1 MIRKVLLVIAA
12 LSGSAWFGT
21 NVGWAE
27 KWPDQPVRII
37 VPFAA
42 GGTSDVLGRLIANY
56 LTKVFDHPFIIEN
69 RAGGLGMIG
78 TAAVVN
84 ARPDGYTL
92 LISSLAANIIG
103 PSYYGNATFDG
114 VRSFTHI
121 AYLGGPPVGLLVHP
135 SINVST
141 YREFLAWAKTE
152 KEPINFV
159 SSGTGTN
166 GFIFGMALAQK
177 EHLNFNHIP
186 YKGGAPAMLDL
197 LAGRIKVATITFSS
211 GAEQVRSGGVK
222 ALGVSTEKRIPDFPD
237 IPTFKELGY
246 DDMVSASWFALSG
259 PLNLPNEIVEKLNR
273 EVIKIMQ
280 KPEVKKHLAKDAIET
295 RPMTPAQV
303 TAFFES
309 ENARWGPVAKTEAT
323 KH

>member
-1 MIRKVLLVIAA
+1 
-12 LSGSAWFGT
+12 
-21 NVGWAE
+21 
-27 KWPDQPVRII
+27 
-37 VPFAA
+37 
-42 GGTSDVLGRLIANY
+42 
-56 LTKVFDHPFIIEN
+56 
-69 RAGGLGMIG
+69 
-78 TAAVVN
+78 
-84 ARPDGYTL
+84 
-92 LISSLAANIIG
+92 
-103 PSYYGNATFDG
+103 
-114 VRSFTHI
+114 
-121 AYLGGPPVGLLVHP
+121 
-135 SINVST
+135 
-141 YREFLAWAKTE
+141 
-152 KEPINFV
+152 
-159 SSGTGTN
+159 
-166 GFIFGMALAQK
+166 MALAQK

-211 GAEQVRSGGVK
+211 GAEQVRSGGVE

-280 KPEVKKHLAKDAIET
+280 EPEVKKHLAKDAIET

-323 KH
+323 KN